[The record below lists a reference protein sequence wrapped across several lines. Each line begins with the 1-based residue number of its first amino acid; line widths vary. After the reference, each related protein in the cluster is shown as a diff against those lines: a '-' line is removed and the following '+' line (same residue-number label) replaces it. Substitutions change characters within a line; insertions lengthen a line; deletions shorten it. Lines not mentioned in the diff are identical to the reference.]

1 MSATK
6 KILIVDDEEDITHL
20 TEKFLQ
26 LEKYETISCSNGYD
40 ALEIVEEKHDDIALI
55 LLDIMLPGMNGYE
68 ILTEIKSR
76 YPKIL
81 VVLFSVKNFFEDIQ
95 KGKELGA
102 DGYLVKAISGNE
114 IIAYIKNILKKKI
127 IKLFDFICNLTYNFY
142 RLPMLLRIFRLLSNN
157 VPLKM

>member
-1 MSATK
+1 MSVVK
-6 KILIVDDEEDITHL
+6 KILIVDDEEDITNL

-26 LEKYETISCSNGYD
+26 LEKYETITCNNGYD
-40 ALEIVEEKHDDIALI
+40 ALDIVEEKHDDIALI

-68 ILTEIKSR
+68 ILTEIKAR

-95 KGKELGA
+95 KGQELGA

-114 IIAYIKNILKKKI
+114 IIAYIKNILEK
-127 IKLFDFICNLTYNFY
+127 
-142 RLPMLLRIFRLLSNN
+142 NN
-157 VPLKM
+157 T

>member
-1 MSATK
+1 MSAVK

-40 ALEIVEEKHDDIALI
+40 ALNIVEEKHDDIALI

-114 IIAYIKNILKKKI
+114 IIAYVKNILKK
-127 IKLFDFICNLTYNFY
+127 
-142 RLPMLLRIFRLLSNN
+142 NN
-157 VPLKM
+157 

>member
-114 IIAYIKNILKKKI
+114 IIAYIKNILKKK
-127 IKLFDFICNLTYNFY
+127 
-142 RLPMLLRIFRLLSNN
+142 NN
-157 VPLKM
+157 

>member
-1 MSATK
+1 MSAKK
-6 KILIVDDEEDITHL
+6 KILIVDDEEDITNL

-26 LEKYETISCSNGYD
+26 LEKYETITCNNGYD
-40 ALEIVEEKHDDIALI
+40 ALNIVEEKHEDIALI

-68 ILTEIKSR
+68 ILTEIKAR

-102 DGYLVKAISGNE
+102 DGYLVKAISGSE
-114 IIAYIKNILKKKI
+114 IIAYVKDILNKKK
-127 IKLFDFICNLTYNFY
+127 N
-142 RLPMLLRIFRLLSNN
+142 
-157 VPLKM
+157 

>member
-1 MSATK
+1 MPRKIS
-6 KILIVDDEEDITHL
+6 ILIVDDEEDITNL

-26 LEKYETISCSNGYD
+26 LGKYETITCSNGSD
-40 ALEIVEEKHDDIALI
+40 ALNIIEDKHEDIALI
-55 LLDIMLPGMNGYE
+55 LLDIMLPGGKNGYE
-68 ILTEIKSR
+68 ILTEIKTR

-114 IIAYIKNILKKKI
+114 ITAYVKEILEKNKI
-127 IKLFDFICNLTYNFY
+127 IIN
-142 RLPMLLRIFRLLSNN
+142 
-157 VPLKM
+157 

>member
-1 MSATK
+1 MSVVK
-6 KILIVDDEEDITHL
+6 KILIVDDEEDITNL

-26 LEKYETISCSNGYD
+26 LEKYETITCSNGYD
-40 ALEIVEEKHDDIALI
+40 ALDIVEEKHEDIALI

-95 KGKELGA
+95 KGQELGA

-114 IIAYIKNILKKKI
+114 IIAYIKNILEK
-127 IKLFDFICNLTYNFY
+127 
-142 RLPMLLRIFRLLSNN
+142 NN
-157 VPLKM
+157 T

>member
-1 MSATK
+1 MEFPMSTTK
-6 KILIVDDEEDITHL
+6 KILIVDDEEDITIL

-26 LEKYETISCSNGYD
+26 LENYDTLTCSNGYD
-40 ALEIVEEKHDDIALI
+40 ALSIIEEKHDDIALV

-68 ILTEIKSR
+68 ILTEIKSK

-81 VVLFSVKNFFEDIQ
+81 VVLFTVKNFFEDIQ

-114 IIAYIKNILKKKI
+114 ITTYIENILKKKKI
-127 IKLFDFICNLTYNFY
+127 N
-142 RLPMLLRIFRLLSNN
+142 
-157 VPLKM
+157 

>member
-1 MSATK
+1 MSAVK

-26 LEKYETISCSNGYD
+26 LEKYETITCSNGYE
-40 ALEIVEEKHDDIALI
+40 ALNIVEEKHDDIALI

-76 YPKIL
+76 YPNIL

-114 IIAYIKNILKKKI
+114 IVAYIKNILNKKK
-127 IKLFDFICNLTYNFY
+127 N
-142 RLPMLLRIFRLLSNN
+142 
-157 VPLKM
+157 

>member
-1 MSATK
+1 MSMSAVK

-26 LEKYETISCSNGYD
+26 LENYETITCSNGTD
-40 ALEIVEEKHDDIALI
+40 ALNIVEEKHDDIALI

-114 IIAYIKNILKKKI
+114 ILAYVRNILKKKQ
-127 IKLFDFICNLTYNFY
+127 T
-142 RLPMLLRIFRLLSNN
+142 
-157 VPLKM
+157 

>member
-1 MSATK
+1 MSAAK
-6 KILIVDDEEDITHL
+6 KILIVDDEEDITNL

-26 LEKYETISCSNGYD
+26 LEKYETISCSNGIE
-40 ALEIVEEKHDDIALI
+40 ALNIIEEKHNDIALI
-55 LLDIMLPGMNGYE
+55 LLDIMLPGGKNGYE

-114 IIAYIKNILKKKI
+114 ITAYVKEILEKNQK
-127 IKLFDFICNLTYNFY
+127 
-142 RLPMLLRIFRLLSNN
+142 
-157 VPLKM
+157 

>member
-1 MSATK
+1 MSAVK

-26 LEKYETISCSNGYD
+26 LEKYETITCSNGYD
-40 ALEIVEEKHDDIALI
+40 ALDIVEEKHDDIALI
-55 LLDIMLPGMNGYE
+55 LLDIMLPGKSGYE
-68 ILTEIKSR
+68 ILTEIKLR

-114 IIAYIKNILKKKI
+114 IIAYIKNILEKQQ
-127 IKLFDFICNLTYNFY
+127 N
-142 RLPMLLRIFRLLSNN
+142 
-157 VPLKM
+157 

>member
-1 MSATK
+1 MSVVK
-6 KILIVDDEEDITHL
+6 KILIVDDEEDITNL

-26 LEKYETISCSNGYD
+26 LEKYETITCSNGHD
-40 ALEIVEEKHDDIALI
+40 ALNIVKEKHDDIALI

-68 ILTEIKSR
+68 ILTEIKAK

-114 IIAYIKNILKKKI
+114 IIAYIKDILKKKH
-127 IKLFDFICNLTYNFY
+127 
-142 RLPMLLRIFRLLSNN
+142 
-157 VPLKM
+157 

>member
-1 MSATK
+1 MSAVK
-6 KILIVDDEEDITHL
+6 KILIVDDEEDITNL

-26 LEKYETISCSNGYD
+26 LEKYETITCNNGYD
-40 ALEIVEEKHDDIALI
+40 ALDIVEEKHDDIALI

-68 ILTEIKSR
+68 ILTEIKAR

-114 IIAYIKNILKKKI
+114 IIAYVKNILKKK
-127 IKLFDFICNLTYNFY
+127 
-142 RLPMLLRIFRLLSNN
+142 NN
-157 VPLKM
+157 

>member
-1 MSATK
+1 MSAIK
-6 KILIVDDEEDITHL
+6 KILIVDDEEDITNL

-26 LEKYETISCSNGYD
+26 LEKYETITCNNGYD
-40 ALEIVEEKHDDIALI
+40 ALDIVEEKLDDIALI

-68 ILTEIKSR
+68 ILTEIKAR

-95 KGKELGA
+95 KGQELGA

-114 IIAYIKNILKKKI
+114 IIAYVKNILEK
-127 IKLFDFICNLTYNFY
+127 
-142 RLPMLLRIFRLLSNN
+142 NN
-157 VPLKM
+157 T

>member
-1 MSATK
+1 MSSVK

-81 VVLFSVKNFFEDIQ
+81 VVLFSVKNFSEDIQ

-114 IIAYIKNILKKKI
+114 IIAYIKNILKKK
-127 IKLFDFICNLTYNFY
+127 KN
-142 RLPMLLRIFRLLSNN
+142 
-157 VPLKM
+157 

>member
-1 MSATK
+1 MSAAK
-6 KILIVDDEEDITHL
+6 KILIVDDEEDITIL

-26 LEKYETISCSNGYD
+26 LENYDTLTCSNGYD
-40 ALEIVEEKHDDIALI
+40 ALEIVKEKHEDIALV

-68 ILTEIKSR
+68 ILTKIKLK

-81 VVLFSVKNFFEDIQ
+81 VVLFTVKNFFEDIQ

-114 IIAYIKNILKKKI
+114 IITYIKNILKKK
-127 IKLFDFICNLTYNFY
+127 K
-142 RLPMLLRIFRLLSNN
+142 NN
-157 VPLKM
+157 

>member
-1 MSATK
+1 MSAVK

-81 VVLFSVKNFFEDIQ
+81 VVLFSVKNFSEDIQ

-114 IIAYIKNILKKKI
+114 IIAYIKNILKKK
-127 IKLFDFICNLTYNFY
+127 KN
-142 RLPMLLRIFRLLSNN
+142 
-157 VPLKM
+157 

>member
-1 MSATK
+1 MSTTK

-81 VVLFSVKNFFEDIQ
+81 VVLFSVKNFSEDIQ

-114 IIAYIKNILKKKI
+114 IIAYIKNILKKK
-127 IKLFDFICNLTYNFY
+127 KN
-142 RLPMLLRIFRLLSNN
+142 
-157 VPLKM
+157 

>member
-1 MSATK
+1 M
-6 KILIVDDEEDITHL
+6 
-20 TEKFLQ
+20 
-26 LEKYETISCSNGYD
+26 
-40 ALEIVEEKHDDIALI
+40 EIVEEKHDDIALI

-114 IIAYIKNILKKKI
+114 IIAYIKNILKKK
-127 IKLFDFICNLTYNFY
+127 N
-142 RLPMLLRIFRLLSNN
+142 
-157 VPLKM
+157 

>member
-1 MSATK
+1 MSVAK
-6 KILIVDDEEDITHL
+6 KILIVDDEEDITIL

-26 LEKYETISCSNGYD
+26 LEKYDTITCSNGYD
-40 ALEIVEEKHDDIALI
+40 ALSIIEEKHEEIALV

-68 ILTEIKSR
+68 ILAEIKLK

-81 VVLFSVKNFFEDIQ
+81 VVLFTVKNFFEDIQ

-114 IIAYIKNILKKKI
+114 IINYVKNILKK
-127 IKLFDFICNLTYNFY
+127 
-142 RLPMLLRIFRLLSNN
+142 RENN
-157 VPLKM
+157 